1 MGVDGK
7 MKQKS
12 EFILLKD
19 DILKQALN
27 EKEKVIDKGFYADL
41 YQTTLQ
47 PKTAKPL
54 KGLPKHPL
62 STVDKLYERTKDH
75 SVS

>member
-1 MGVDGK
+1 MKRNQILFFEVVKSTCVITSKSLMGVDGK

-41 YQTTLQ
+41 YQTTL
-47 PKTAKPL
+47 
-54 KGLPKHPL
+54 
-62 STVDKLYERTKDH
+62 
-75 SVS
+75 

>member
-41 YQTTLQ
+41 YQTTL
-47 PKTAKPL
+47 
-54 KGLPKHPL
+54 
-62 STVDKLYERTKDH
+62 
-75 SVS
+75 